1 MDFVKTQ
8 IQMERKKGVVS
19 AQTSFDEAYNL
30 PDYLPDI
37 YSVILAGGEIRLDEV
52 RPGSEQVAVR
62 GAVLFRVL
70 YKTDQNE
77 WKISSMNGEFPF
89 QETLSAPELGEF
101 DMVSIEPV
109 LEDLAVQIVN
119 SRKLNIRALIELKAV
134 IRERYDIEVPVETDT
149 DVPLEVLEEEE
160 EFLELRYCGRENCH
174 IREEIRVPSNKPNIR
189 QSLWQ
194 QAQVFGVNE
203 RISAG
208 MIEIEGEIEVFPVYV
223 GEENESLQWFTAK
236 IPFRCEFEIPEA
248 DSAMIPCVVI
258 RVQGLSCSVGS
269 DEDGESRV
277 IWADADLYADIRLYE
292 ERRQE
297 LIRDIYALDRNLVLE
312 KEHVSVPVLRR
323 RNESK
328 CRLNDTILIESRGS
342 DILQICAGFGSA
354 QIDRIRMEDDG
365 ILAEGAVRIRI
376 LYLTDNDSAPL
387 EAAEGVIPFQYL
399 MEIPGIRPQD
409 EVELQHSL
417 EALSFLMKNS
427 REAEIQAVVSLRVL
441 VSGTY
446 ELELISGIQEEDFK
460 IEELNT
466 QPSVV
471 GLTLDEK
478 DSLWEI
484 AKKYHT
490 TREQIRQI
498 NQLKDDHVSRGMKI
512 LLIRQLPQKAIC

>member
-8 IQMERKKGVVS
+8 IQMERKKGAVS
-19 AQTSFDEAYNL
+19 AQASFDEAYNL

-52 RPGSEQVAVR
+52 RPGSGQVAVK

-77 WKISSMNGEFPF
+77 WKISSLNGEIPF

-101 DMVSIEPV
+101 DMVSTEPV
-109 LEDLAVQIVN
+109 LEDLSVQIAN

-134 IRERYDIEVPVETDT
+134 IRERYDIEAPTGTEPEVPS
-149 DVPLEVLEEEE
+149 EVLTEEK

-208 MIEIEGEIEVFPVYV
+208 MIEIEGEIEAFLVYV
-223 GEENESLQWFTAK
+223 SEEDDSLQWFTAK
-236 IPFRCEFEIPEA
+236 VPFRCEFEIPEA
-248 DSAMIPCVVI
+248 DSAMIPSVGI
-258 RVQGLSCSVGS
+258 RIQSLTCSVGS

-277 IWADADLYADIRLYE
+277 IWADADLSADVRLYQ

-297 LIRDIYALDRNLVLE
+297 LIRDIYALDRRLVLK
-312 KEHVSVPVLRR
+312 KEVVSVPVLRR
-323 RNESK
+323 KNESK
-328 CRLNDTILIESRGS
+328 CRVNDTVQIESRGS

-354 QIDRIRMEDDG
+354 QTDRIRIAEDG
-365 ILAEGAVRIRI
+365 IQTEGAVRIRI

-387 EAAEGVIPFQYL
+387 EAAEGVIPFQHL
-399 MEIPGIRPQD
+399 IEIPGIRPQD
-409 EVELQHSL
+409 EVELRHSL
-417 EALSFLMKNS
+417 ETLSFLMKNG
-427 REAEIQAVVSLRVL
+427 REAEVQAVVSLQAL
-441 VSGTY
+441 VSGTC
-446 ELELISGIQEEDFK
+446 ELELICEIQEEDFK

-466 QPSVV
+466 QPSIV
-471 GLTLDEK
+471 GLTLDEE

-490 TREQIRQI
+490 TREQIRQM
-498 NQLKDDHVSRGMKI
+498 NQLENDHIRRGMKI
-512 LLIRQLPQKAIC
+512 LLIKQLPQRA

>member
-8 IQMERKKGVVS
+8 IQTERKKGAVS
-19 AQTSFDEAYNL
+19 AQSSFDEVYNL

-37 YSVILAGGEIRLDEV
+37 YSVILAGGEIRLDEI
-52 RPGSEQVAVR
+52 RPGSGQVAVR
-62 GAVLFRVL
+62 GAVPFYIL

-77 WKISSMNGEFPF
+77 WKISSLNGEISF
-89 QETLSAPELGEF
+89 QEVLSAPELGEF
-101 DMVSIEPV
+101 DTVSMEPV
-109 LEDLAVQIVN
+109 LEDLSVRIAN

-134 IRERYDIEVPVETDT
+134 IRERYDIEVPTGTDEKI
-149 DVPLEVLEEEE
+149 PSEVLTKEE
-160 EFLELRYCGRENCH
+160 EFLELKYCGTESCH

-208 MIEIEGEIEVFPVYV
+208 MLEIEGEIEAFPVYV
-223 GEENESLQWFTAK
+223 GEEDGSLQWFTAK
-236 IPFRCEFEIPEA
+236 VPFRCEFEIPEA
-248 DSAMIPCVVI
+248 DSAAIPCVAI
-258 RVQGLSCSVGS
+258 RVQGLTCSVGS

-277 IWADADLYADIRLYE
+277 ILAEADLYADVRLYE

-297 LIRDIYALDRNLVLE
+297 MICDLYALDRSLLLK
-312 KEHVSVPVLRR
+312 KESVSVPVLRR

-328 CRLNDTILIESRGS
+328 CRVNDTVQIESRGS
-342 DILQICAGFGSA
+342 DILQICAGFGNA
-354 QIDRIRMEDDG
+354 QIDRTRVEEDG
-365 ILAEGAVRIRI
+365 IRVEGAVRIRI

-387 EAAEGVIPFQYL
+387 EAAEGVIPFQYFI
-399 MEIPGIRPQD
+399 EVPGIRPED
-409 EVELQHSL
+409 EVELRNSL
-417 EALSFLMKNS
+417 ESLSFLMKNS
-427 REAEIQAVVSLRVL
+427 REAEVQAVVSLEVL
-441 VSGTY
+441 ASGIC
-446 ELELISGIQEEDFK
+446 ELELLCGIQEQDFK

-466 QPSVV
+466 QPSIV
-471 GLTLDEK
+471 GLTLDEG

-498 NQLKDDHVSRGMKI
+498 NQLESDHISRGMKI
-512 LLIRQLPQKAIC
+512 LLIKQYPQRA